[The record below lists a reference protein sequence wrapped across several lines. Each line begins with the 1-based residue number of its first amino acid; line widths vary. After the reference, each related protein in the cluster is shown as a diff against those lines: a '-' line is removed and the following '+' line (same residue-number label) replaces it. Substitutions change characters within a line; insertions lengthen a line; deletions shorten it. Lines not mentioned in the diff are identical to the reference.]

1 MNIAEIKAKI
11 ERTIPESLIPGE
23 EADEFLRIEAGHWSD
38 VARFLREDPDLN
50 FDSLMCLTGYDHGP
64 DQSLGVAYNL
74 HSMEKLHTLEVRIE
88 VPREKGSIPSVALLW
103 RIADWFEREAY
114 DMYGI
119 TFDGHPD
126 HRRMLLPEDWIGHP
140 LRKDY
145 TTPEYYHGIPVPKD
159 KRGWE

>member
-1 MNIAEIKAKI
+1 MNISDIKAKI
-11 ERTIPESLIPGE
+11 ESTLPESLIPGE
-23 EADEFLRIEAGHWSD
+23 ETDEFLRIEAGHWSD
-38 VARFLREDPDLN
+38 VAHFLREDPDLN
-50 FDSLMCLTGYDHGP
+50 FDSLMCLTGYDNGP

-74 HSMEKLHTLEVRIE
+74 HSIDKLHKLEIRIE
-88 VPREKGSIPSVALLW
+88 VPRENGSIPSVALLW
-103 RIADWFEREAY
+103 HIADWFEREVY

-119 TFDGHPD
+119 TFEGHPD

-145 TTPEYYHGIPVPKD
+145 TTPDYYHGIPVPKD

>member
-1 MNIAEIKAKI
+1 MDFADIKARI
-11 ERTIPESLIPGE
+11 ESTFPDALITGE
-23 EADEFLRIEAGHWSD
+23 EADQFLRVEASRWRD
-38 VARFLREDPDLN
+38 VARFLHEDPDLH
-50 FDSLMCLTGYDHGP
+50 FDSLMCLSGYDNGP

-74 HSMEKLHTLEVRIE
+74 HSMEKLHKLEIRTE
-88 VPREKGSIPSVALLW
+88 VPHENGSIPSVALIW
-103 RIADWFEREAY
+103 RIADWFEREVY

-119 TFDGHPD
+119 TFEGHPD

-145 TTPEYYHGIPVPKD
+145 TTPDYYHGIPVPKD